1 MVTSCNG
8 ICNRYKMVKPNGTGR
23 YSAGQKRCNLCDIF
37 MQWEGLFCPC
47 CGYRL
52 RSKPRNGK
60 YKEKYYEA
68 IRKNEGVIMERS

>member
-1 MVTSCNG
+1 
-8 ICNRYKMVKPNGTGR
+8 MVKPKGTGR

-37 MQWEGLFCPC
+37 MRWEGLFCPC
-47 CGYRL
+47 CGYRV
-52 RSKPRNGK
+52 RSKPRNRK

>member
-8 ICNRYKMVKPNGTGR
+8 ICNRYKMVKPKGTGR

-37 MQWEGLFCPC
+37 MRWEGLFCPC
-47 CGYRL
+47 CGYRV
-52 RSKPRNGK
+52 RSKPRNRK

>member
-1 MVTSCNG
+1 
-8 ICNRYKMVKPNGTGR
+8 
-23 YSAGQKRCNLCDIF
+23 
-37 MQWEGLFCPC
+37 MQWKGIFCPC

-68 IRKNEGVIMERS
+68 IRKNEGVIVGRL